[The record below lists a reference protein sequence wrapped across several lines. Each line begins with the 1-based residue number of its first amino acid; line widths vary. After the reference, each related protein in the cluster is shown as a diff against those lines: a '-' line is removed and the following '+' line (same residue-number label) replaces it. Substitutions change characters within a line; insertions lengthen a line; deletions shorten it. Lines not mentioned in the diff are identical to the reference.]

1 MSIPYLHP
9 PVLAHAS
16 NFCLHRL
23 PVQWLPRDFL
33 FTSFFLHVSWHSA
46 VKNFPPSLF
55 IYVSSYSYFSQWIN
69 GLYNLLFLFIFMIK
83 LTLILPL
90 EAPSVWPLCPFDM
103 SPNHS
108 SRNSLLYGLQDVPG
122 SSCTFPAPALE
133 SAISQGTLIT
143 FSGEWFSE
151 IKISGLGMQIDI
163 IDFSLVEQ
171 LYSHM
176 GKKDKLQLLPHFIYN
191 H

>member
-122 SSCTFPAPALE
+122 SSCTFPVSDVSLGSPGTFWCSQNLETKIWLLSVLTAPAV
-133 SAISQGTLIT
+133 S
-143 FSGEWFSE
+143 
-151 IKISGLGMQIDI
+151 
-163 IDFSLVEQ
+163 
-171 LYSHM
+171 
-176 GKKDKLQLLPHFIYN
+176 LLPDQLSRHT
-191 H
+191 